1 MKTEKAVA
9 TPLVAPAAPT
19 PTPVKAIASKPA
31 AKSAAVKKPVITV
44 AAVKPATPRGDKVAP
59 KVAPK
64 AAPKVAAKTAPKAA
78 PKAASKSPA
87 KPAVKPALSQKRV
100 ATKVEVKAISPIVR
114 DSFTMTA
121 ADQELL
127 KKCKRDAVTSGR
139 DSTKKSEIVRAA
151 LRHFASLAASTQLM
165 ELNGL
170 DPVKTGRPK
179 KK

>member
-1 MKTEKAVA
+1 MKTEKVVA
-9 TPLVAPAAPT
+9 TPLVTPAVLA
-19 PTPVKAIASKPA
+19 PVKAVASKPA
-31 AKSAAVKKPVITV
+31 IKPAAAKKPTIIV
-44 AAVKPATPRGDKVAP
+44 AAAKPAAPRVA
-59 KVAPK
+59 KAAPK
-64 AAPKVAAKTAPKAA
+64 AAAKAAPKTAPKAA
-78 PKAASKSPA
+78 TKSPA

-100 ATKVEVKAISPIVR
+100 APKVEVKAVSPIVR
-114 DSFTMTA
+114 DSFTMTT

-139 DSTKKSEIVRAA
+139 DSTKKSEIIRAA

-170 DPVKTGRPK
+170 DPIKTGRPK

>member
-1 MKTEKAVA
+1 MKTKKTSVRSVAKPVTKSVVKAVA
-9 TPLVAPAAPT
+9 
-19 PTPVKAIASKPA
+19 SKPPA
-31 AKSAAVKKPVITV
+31 RTAVAKKPVTVAAAVKSVTPV
-44 AAVKPATPRGDKVAP
+44 AAD
-59 KVAPK
+59 
-64 AAPKVAAKTAPKAA
+64 AA
-78 PKAASKSPA
+78 PKAVA
-87 KPAVKPALSQKRV
+87 KVAAAP
-100 ATKVEVKAISPIVR
+100 ATKSTPTIKHNTPKSTAKAVSPIVR

-165 ELNGL
+165 ELNSL